1 MRGYDVASTSVRP
14 ELPTFGLA
22 DRVFHR
28 PTGETWLLAYADY
41 ETGDLSWLGWPEG
54 RARISD
60 CDLVEPATASTRLYW
75 ATQLE
80 RSSLP
85 RAGVARRLYPEL
97 FAEARAALDD
107 EARTLA
113 DAHSKDPRHAVPK
126 EEDADG

>member
-1 MRGYDVASTSVRP
+1 MTP
-14 ELPTFGLA
+14 EAGGFAEGGGARFGIA
-22 DRVFHR
+22 DRVYRR
-28 PTGETWLLAYADY
+28 PTGETWLLAYADF

-60 CDLVEPATASTRLYW
+60 CDLVEPATETTRLYW

-97 FAEARAALDD
+97 FAEVRAALDE
-107 EARTLA
+107 EAGEHA
-113 DAHSKDPRHAVPK
+113 DANKK
-126 EEDADG
+126 ESQTP